1 MAKNKMAKNVDIDII
16 LSDLDENDIGSIL
29 RTYNELNQIKKVI
42 KEKADMLRDKI
53 KIALKERK
61 WESFKDDKSKISVS
75 ISTQQRESVN
85 KKALKML
92 LNKEQY
98 NQVIT
103 KNSFERML
111 IVTPQDRARLKKYGR
126 K

>member
-1 MAKNKMAKNVDIDII
+1 
-16 LSDLDENDIGSIL
+16 
-29 RTYNELNQIKKVI
+29 
-42 KEKADMLRDKI
+42 MLRDKI